1 MKLYEIDELISKC
14 VVVNDNEAV
23 DTSTGEIIDI
33 DYLEHLQ
40 MERSKKTEY
49 LIKLYLMQKHSKL
62 RQTSFQKGQRLKQTK
77 PSK

>member
-40 MERSKKTEY
+40 IERSKKTEY
-49 LIKLYLMQKHSKL
+49 
-62 RQTSFQKGQRLKQTK
+62 
-77 PSK
+77 